1 MQAGTS
7 FKLTVRTHLPLT
19 QTLAS
24 QQAALP
30 SAFSRAVFLFDYAD
44 SELLHSLE
52 STFRAVNAQCLGLHK
67 SPGALAARAKAASV
81 AGSASTDAGMVRL
94 VCNAAFAIWQNGL
107 PSLPRPYKCVAASYR
122 LGLPACFELTCAD
135 TAHCTRFLA

>member
-1 MQAGTS
+1 MQAGAS
-7 FKLTVRTHLPLT
+7 FKLTVRSHLPLT

-30 SAFSRAVFLFDYAD
+30 SPFSRAVFLFDYAD
-44 SELLHSLE
+44 TELLHSLE

-81 AGSASTDAGMVRL
+81 AGSPLTDAGT
-94 VCNAAFAIWQNGL
+94 
-107 PSLPRPYKCVAASYR
+107 PP
-122 LGLPACFELTCAD
+122 
-135 TAHCTRFLA
+135 